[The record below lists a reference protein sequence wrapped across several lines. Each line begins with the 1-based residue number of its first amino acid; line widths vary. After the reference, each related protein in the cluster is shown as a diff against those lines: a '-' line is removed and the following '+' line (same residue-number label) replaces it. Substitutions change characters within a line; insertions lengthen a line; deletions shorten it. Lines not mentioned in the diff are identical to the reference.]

1 MKDVRSAW
9 ASLALRPPYK
19 TVHVGRMIPAQING
33 RNVMLRK
40 FIIVAIAALAV
51 GGVAVAQQMAPPAQT
66 AGLKRTV
73 LQKFDVPAGER
84 ETVTAFI
91 EIPANTAAPR
101 DTLPCPEGDYLFEG
115 DLVLNIY
122 GQPPKPYKAG
132 ESFYIPAGTVH
143 GGRS

>member
-1 MKDVRSAW
+1 
-9 ASLALRPPYK
+9 
-19 TVHVGRMIPAQING
+19 
-33 RNVMLRK
+33 MLK
-40 FIIVAIAALAV
+40 KSIIIAIAALAV

-73 LQKFDVPAGER
+73 LQKFDVPPGER

-91 EIPANTAAPR
+91 EIPANTDVARHTHPG
-101 DTLPCPEGDYLFEG
+101 PEVDYVVEG
-115 DLVLNIY
+115 DLVLNID

-143 GGRS
+143 GGRSGPSGTKLLGSYIVEKGKPLASPAP